1 MFFNL
6 KYMLKF
12 FILTFLNLFNLS
24 YSLNEETNLRNDLMY
39 GYNKYVRPVNNYNDI
54 LNVNMGLAVQNL
66 EEFNQIK
73 ETMDLN
79 IWVRMN
85 WNNDLL
91 YWNSSE
97 NNISFLSMNVDNIWT
112 PDIELLNGV
121 AKPEIYIID
130 EALNLYSDGS
140 IFRSKPGIFR
150 FSCALDLREFPFDI
164 QTCTMKFGSW
174 TYNNDLMYILPY
186 EEKEK
191 QIDVLSSFSHSEWG
205 IKSYMLKNYN
215 ESRLCCPGKNYSI
228 NEYTFELQRFPHYYK
243 LSMGMTISLVIVS
256 FIIML
261 MKPDNVSRTGTAVF
275 IPLTILALQLTIADK
290 IPVVGYYTLM
300 DNFFLCCFITSMFVS
315 IESGLI
321 FSLTTTKNDLIYNIF
336 YRCFNIEKLYRN
348 YTLNKVNSINKK
360 EQHDLFIKRLNEVNN
375 NMNKLLEETST
386 DDFDATISALNDLN
400 SLEMKNVN
408 NENNIN
414 EKNNS
419 NLENYDIVDKDIVRV
434 INFDDENLSFS
445 LKQKLVFDR
454 IIYIFSVCDNV
465 FRVIL
470 PLIFVIYISYIMS
483 HEK

>member
-1 MFFNL
+1 MIHFFL
-6 KYMLKF
+6 
-12 FILTFLNLFNLS
+12 LTFSNLFSYS
-24 YSLNEETNLRNDLMY
+24 YSLNEETILRNDLISD
-39 GYNKYVRPVNNYNDI
+39 YNKYVRPVNNYNDI

-79 IWVRMN
+79 IWVRMD
-85 WNNDLL
+85 WKNDLL
-91 YWNSSE
+91 YWNSSQ
-97 NNISFLSMNVDNIWT
+97 NNISFLSINIDNIWT

-121 AKPEIYIID
+121 EKPEIYIIN

-150 FSCALDLREFPFDI
+150 FSCALDLKEFPFDI
-164 QTCTMKFGSW
+164 QTCKMKFGSW

-186 EEKEK
+186 EEPEK
-191 QIDVLSSFSHSEWG
+191 QIDVLSSFSHSEWE
-205 IKSYMLKNYN
+205 IKSYNLLNYN
-215 ESRLCCPGKNYSI
+215 ETRLCCPGKNFSI

-261 MKPDNVSRTGTAVF
+261 IKPDNVSRTGTAVF

-321 FSLTTTKNDLIYNIF
+321 FSLTTTKNNLIYNVF
-336 YRCFNIEKLYRN
+336 YKCFNIEKLYRN
-348 YTLNKVNSINKK
+348 YTLQKVNNINRK
-360 EQHDLFIKRLNEVNN
+360 EQHDLFIKRLNETNNTNN
-375 NMNKLLEETST
+375 NLLKETNQ
-386 DDFDATISALNDLN
+386 DDFDTTINALNN
-400 SLEMKNVN
+400 SNSIQMKNI
-408 NENNIN
+408 ENIENIENIN
-414 EKNNS
+414 EIDKYN
-419 NLENYDIVDKDIVRV
+419 IVDKDIIRV
-434 INFDDENLSFS
+434 INFDDENLNFS

-454 IIYIFSVCDNV
+454 IEYIFSIYDNI
-465 FRVIL
+465 FRVLL
-470 PLIFVIYISYIMS
+470 PLIFFIYISYIMS

>member
-174 TYNNDLMYILPY
+174 TYTNDLMYILPY
-186 EEKEK
+186 EEKNK
-191 QIDVLSSFSHSEWG
+191 QIDVLSSFSHSEWE
-205 IKSYMLKNYN
+205 IKSYKLVNYN

>member
-1 MFFNL
+1 MFFYL

-12 FILTFLNLFNLS
+12 FLLTFLNLFNLS
-24 YSLNEETNLRNDLMY
+24 YSLNEETNLRNDLMN
-39 GYNKYVRPVNNYNDI
+39 GYNKYVRPVNNYNDM

-85 WNNDLL
+85 WKNDLL

-205 IKSYMLKNYN
+205 IKSYKLVNYN
-215 ESRLCCPGKNYSI
+215 ETRLCCPGKNYSI

-321 FSLTTTKNDLIYNIF
+321 FSLTTTKNNLIYNIF
-336 YRCFNIEKLYRN
+336 HKCFNMEKLYRDHI
-348 YTLNKVNSINKK
+348 LEKVNTTNKK
-360 EQHDLFIKRLNEVNN
+360 ERHDLFIKRLNETNN
-375 NMNKLLEETST
+375 NMNKLLEETNT
-386 DDFDATISALNDLN
+386 DDFDATIRALNDLN

-408 NENNIN
+408 NEDS
-414 EKNNS
+414 KNNN
-419 NLENYDIVDKDIVRV
+419 NLENFDIVDKDIVRV

-445 LKQKLVFDR
+445 LKEKLVYDR
-454 IIYIFSVCDNV
+454 IVYIFSICDNV
-465 FRVIL
+465 FRVLL